1 LVKVLEI
8 YGVPPNIC
16 NIVRRLYID
25 LKVVFSLGK
34 SKVTISQSVGVR
46 QGDNMAP
53 VLFLFV
59 MTAFHD
65 LLENTWEENGI
76 ERVSVTKESDDTY
89 RNGQLFRRNV
99 KKCCK
104 SDTLEEYPITDII
117 YVDNEALPFTS
128 RAQLCKGMPLAQQL
142 LADLGLEMHV
152 GTHLEI
158 LSDDG
163 STELVKK
170 ASKTECIFFPSPGY
184 FKQLAISN
192 GAASEN
198 DILRLLDSNIEEDNN
213 ETRDE
218 RTSLEDSLYKSSPE
232 TVEVPMIDWFVS
244 YFSHF
249 KYLGTWISYTLR
261 DDYNISMRI
270 ANSTK
275 AMGALGN
282 FYDGHEVSVQ
292 SKYLVFM
299 AIPVNLLL

>member
-1 LVKVLEI
+1 
-8 YGVPPNIC
+8 
-16 NIVRRLYID
+16 VRRLYTD
-25 LKVVFSLGK
+25 LKVAFPLGK
-34 SKVTISQSVGVR
+34 NKVTISQSVGVR

-89 RNGQLFRRNV
+89 RNGQLFRHNV

-117 YVDNEALPFTS
+117 YVDDEALPFTS

-142 LADLGLEMHV
+142 LAILGLEMHV

-170 ASKTECIFFPSPGY
+170 ASKTECIFFLAQVTSNNLPSATEQHQ
-184 FKQLAISN
+184 K
-192 GAASEN
+192 
-198 DILRLLDSNIEEDNN
+198 
-213 ETRDE
+213 T
-218 RTSLEDSLYKSSPE
+218 TSS
-232 TVEVPMIDWFVS
+232 
-244 YFSHF
+244 
-249 KYLGTWISYTLR
+249 GC
-261 DDYNISMRI
+261 
-270 ANSTK
+270 
-275 AMGALGN
+275 
-282 FYDGHEVSVQ
+282 
-292 SKYLVFM
+292 
-299 AIPVNLLL
+299 